1 MSVQVRG
8 LRPASA
14 LAPAF
19 GIYVHVPFCVS
30 KCPYCDFNTYVG
42 IDDLAP
48 AYFDAMRREADAWAA
63 ASTYPKAGSVFVGG
77 GTPSLVDEHLLAGF
91 LETLEGIFDVAPGA
105 EITLEANPE
114 STDARRLAVLR
125 NAGFNRISIG
135 AQSFAPAVLAAL
147 GRAHGA
153 AAIEHAVTAA
163 RAAGF
168 DNVNLDLIYG
178 TPGESDDDWRRT
190 LDAAIGLGPDHISCY
205 ALTIEPATAFGA
217 AVASGRMPPPDDDVQ
232 AARYETALDA
242 LAAAGY
248 RHYELS
254 NWGEPSR
261 HNLVYWTQGEYVGL
275 GAGAHSHV
283 AGVRSWNR
291 KNPRAYV
298 DDPRHARDGDE
309 RLDPAARASE
319 WLALRLRLVE
329 GIDIPEAEARTDRSL
344 GPDIAS
350 LEAAGLVAVEGDRL
364 SLTRR
369 GLLLESEVAIR
380 LGA

>member
-1 MSVQVRG
+1 MNTATALAV
-8 LRPASA
+8 PASR

-19 GIYVHVPFCVS
+19 GLYVHVPFCVS

-42 IDDLAP
+42 IDELAP
-48 AYFDAMRREADAWAA
+48 AYFDAMLREAEAWA
-63 ASTYPKAGSVFVGG
+63 SRGVFKNAGSVFVGG

-91 LETLEGIFDVAPGA
+91 LRDLTTIFDVAPLA

-114 STDARRLAVLR
+114 STDSARLAVLR
-125 NAGFNRISIG
+125 EAGFNRISIG

-147 GRAHGA
+147 GRAHGT
-153 AAIEHAVTAA
+153 AAIGGAVSAA

-168 DNVNLDLIYG
+168 DDLNLDLIYG

-190 LDAAIGLGPDHISCY
+190 LHEAIALQPDHISCY

-217 AVASGRMPPPDDDVQ
+217 AVASGRMPMPDDDAQ
-232 AARYETALDA
+232 ADRYEMALDA
-242 LAAAGY
+242 LDDAGY

-283 AGVRSWNR
+283 DHVRSWNR

-298 DDPRHARDGDE
+298 DTPADARDGEE
-309 RLDPAARASE
+309 RLDPVARAEE

-329 GIDIPEAEARTDRSL
+329 GISLGEAERRTGRPL
-344 GPDIAS
+344 RI
-350 LEAAGLVAVEGDRL
+350 EAAALQQAGLVNLDRDHL
-364 SLTRR
+364 ALTRR